1 MQKSVTS
8 SLLLLAVFLF
18 VGLQPVI
25 ARSGCCSHHGGVSS
39 DGCGCNDGTPLSD
52 TCAPYYVCT
61 ANTNSQAPAVQSTE
75 IPPTVPTKVAPPTST
90 PSPTTLPTPSPAVK
104 GVSTKAPQAPV
115 NVAGDSSGGNPIPG
129 LFGLGV
135 VGGLGYLAWR
145 KIKNRGQKNPLPHNE
160 TTEK

>member
-1 MQKSVTS
+1 MQKAVTS
-8 SLLLLAVFLF
+8 TLLLLAIFLF

-25 ARSGCCSHHGGVSS
+25 ARSGCCSHHGG
-39 DGCGCNDGTPLSD
+39 GCNDGTPLSD

-61 ANTNSQAPAVQSTE
+61 ANTNYQAPAVQSTE

-90 PSPTTLPTPSPAVK
+90 PTASPTPSPAVN
-104 GVSTKAPQAPV
+104 GISTKAPQAPV
-115 NVAGDSSGGNPIPG
+115 TVASDSSSGNPIPG

-145 KIKNRGQKNPLPHNE
+145 KIKNRGQKNSLPHNE
-160 TTEK
+160 TT

>member
-1 MQKSVTS
+1 MQKAVTS
-8 SLLLLAVFLF
+8 TLLLLAIFLF
-18 VGLQPVI
+18 VGLQPVV

-61 ANTNSQAPAVQSTE
+61 ANTNYQAPALQSTE
-75 IPPTVPTKVAPPTST
+75 IPTPAPTKVAPPTST
-90 PSPTTLPTPSPAVK
+90 PTTSPTPSPAVN
-104 GVSTKAPQAPV
+104 GVSTQAPQAPV
-115 NVAGDSSGGNPIPG
+115 KVASDSSSGNPIPG

-135 VGGLGYLAWR
+135 AGGIGYLAWR

-160 TTEK
+160 TTQK